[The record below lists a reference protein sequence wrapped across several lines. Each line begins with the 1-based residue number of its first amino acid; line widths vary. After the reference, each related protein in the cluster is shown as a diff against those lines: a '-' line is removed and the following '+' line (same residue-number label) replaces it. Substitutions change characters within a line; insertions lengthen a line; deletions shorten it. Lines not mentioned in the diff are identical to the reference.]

1 MKKIYLS
8 LLCILGAVT
17 INAQT
22 WNISDAEFNALA
34 GDITT
39 TQTVSGLTLYGV
51 SGSALTIDE
60 NGKEIDG
67 YTFTHRLKFNG
78 SGKWDDETTV
88 ASRVI
93 SFAVDGAKKITVYG
107 MTSSSSSERNLLF
120 TTNGKQT
127 EVGRFTHTGSAI
139 GKYEFDY
146 TGGAETI
153 YVYSESSGFNIYAL
167 IVESATAINDDIK
180 ADKQVASTQY
190 YCINGVMVS
199 TSFAALPKGIY
210 IKKETYTDGTSS
222 STKISKTTA
231 W

>member
-22 WNISDAEFNALA
+22 WNISDAEFNAL
-34 GDITT
+34 GSLTDEV
-39 TQTVSGLTLYGV
+39 TVSGLTIYADADKGV
-51 SGSALTIDE
+51 TIDA
-60 NGKEIDG
+60 NGKSIDD
-67 YTFTHRLKFNG
+67 YEFTHRLKLGG
-78 SGKWDDETTV
+78 S
-88 ASRVI
+88 SRWTDGAPSARI
-93 SFAVDGAKKITVYG
+93 LSFDVDGPKKITIYG
-107 MTSSSSSERNLLF
+107 MSSSSDNQRELVVSY
-120 TTNGKQT
+120 GDKDT
-127 EVGRFTHTGSAI
+127 ELGRLINDGNAI
-139 GKYEFDY
+139 GKVVLDY
-146 TGGAETI
+146 TGGATTF
-153 YVYSESSGFNIYAL
+153 YAFSAANGFNVYAV

-190 YCINGVMVS
+190 YSINGVMVS